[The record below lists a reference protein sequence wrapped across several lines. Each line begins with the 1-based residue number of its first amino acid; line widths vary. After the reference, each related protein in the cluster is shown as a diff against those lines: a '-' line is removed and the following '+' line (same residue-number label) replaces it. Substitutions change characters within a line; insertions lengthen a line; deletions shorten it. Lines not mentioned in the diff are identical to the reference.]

1 MVGGQSLL
9 SFLSKTK
16 TLKILDL
23 SSNQISVLLPPKC
36 KKAVKLPVFESIES
50 LNISDNPLESVQV
63 AADQIHKLMPNLA
76 DL

>member
-9 SFLSKTK
+9 TFLSKTK

-23 SSNQISVLLPPKC
+23 SSNQISVLLSPKC